1 MFEIVEQLASPIKL
15 PAQKG
20 TIFVPGHII
29 KLIRTP
35 DDVFCTLSDCKNA
48 FGIVTGPID
57 DLGFVPVLTSGS
69 AIILTDSFEETLG
82 YIPGALIY
90 SNNFG
95 LITTRKIEKHAILLA
110 YVIAA
115 NTNGREHIEIHWI

>member
-1 MFEIVEQLASPIKL
+1 MFEIVEQLAGPIKL

-20 TIFVPGHII
+20 EKFVPGHII

-35 DDVFCTLSDCKNA
+35 DEVFCTLGSCTNV

-57 DLGFVPVLTSGS
+57 DLGFVPVLTSGA
-69 AIILTDSFEETLG
+69 AIILTDNFEETLK

-90 SNNFG
+90 SNNSG
-95 LITTRKIEKHAILLA
+95 LITTRKIEEHALLLA
-110 YVIAA
+110 YVIAG
-115 NTNGREHIEIHWI
+115 NTRGREHIEIHWI